1 MLIATGD
8 RWHTPATIFAMKAG
22 KDVYCEKPGMRT
34 IAEGQALVKAA
45 KATGKIFQ
53 TGAQRASESNF
64 IFSGELART
73 GRLGKI
79 HTVYAHLGYL
89 PEWPRINAVL
99 PAVPEPPKE
108 EFDWDLWLGPAP
120 FRPYNPEFLKPWPV
134 PGWYT
139 QYDFAA
145 GIAQWGSHTILQ
157 CQLDMGLTDTSAV
170 EYEYPADLKGEGMT
184 IKFANGLKL
193 VARCGGW
200 RGSCGVRYEGADGWV
215 AVADGY
221 ERPEL
226 SSPDLFK
233 DYKNLVNTYVERTG
247 HPKNHVRDFLESVK
261 TRRPTVTHEG
271 VAHRTMTTNLIM
283 DICLDLKRSLKW
295 DPVKEEFIG
304 DDEANKLRSRV
315 TRAPWNV

>member
-1 MLIATGD
+1 
-8 RWHTPATIFAMKAG
+8 
-22 KDVYCEKPGMRT
+22 
-34 IAEGQALVKAA
+34 
-45 KATGKIFQ
+45 
-53 TGAQRASESNF
+53 
-64 IFSGELART
+64 
-73 GRLGKI
+73 
-79 HTVYAHLGYL
+79 
-89 PEWPRINAVL
+89 
-99 PAVPEPPKE
+99 
-108 EFDWDLWLGPAP
+108 
-120 FRPYNPEFLKPWPV
+120 
-134 PGWYT
+134 
-139 QYDFAA
+139 
-145 GIAQWGSHTILQ
+145 
-157 CQLDMGLTDTSAV
+157 MGLADTSAV
-170 EYEYPADLKGEGMT
+170 EYEYPANLKAEGMT

-200 RGSCGVRYEGADGWV
+200 HGSCGVRYEGADGWV
-215 AVADGY
+215 ACADGY

-304 DDEANKLRSRV
+304 DDEANLLRSRV